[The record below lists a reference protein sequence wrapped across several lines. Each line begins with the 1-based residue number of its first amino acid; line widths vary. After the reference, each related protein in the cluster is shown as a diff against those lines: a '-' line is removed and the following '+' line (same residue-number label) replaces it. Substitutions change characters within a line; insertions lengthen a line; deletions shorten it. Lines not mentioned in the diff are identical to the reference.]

1 MQIKEVEAL
10 AGITKK
16 NIRFYEKEGLLKPKR
31 NAGNDYREYSRE
43 DVVTL
48 KKIKLLR
55 KLDVSLGEIRILL
68 TEQVS
73 LEYVLNRHIRELES
87 RKKNV
92 EEAKSLCERLVEQ
105 RDTLANLDAELYLE
119 QMEKMEKEGIAF
131 MGFQEKD
138 RLKRYAGAAIAA
150 GIVLL
155 MIVLMEI
162 SLVVA
167 MSIGDA
173 PWYMV
178 LLGGGIFAAVGI
190 SIAISLVLR
199 VIEIKGGE
207 EDAARKY

>member
-31 NAGNDYREYSRE
+31 NAGNDYRDYSEE
-43 DVVTL
+43 DVITL

-55 KLDVSLGEIRILL
+55 KLDIPLGEIRILL
-68 TEQVS
+68 TEKVS
-73 LEYVLNRHIRELES
+73 LEYVLNRHVRELES
-87 RKKNV
+87 RKKNIG
-92 EEAKSLCERLVEQ
+92 EAESLCSRLAEQ
-105 RDTLANLDAELYLE
+105 RETLQHLDVDRYLE
-119 QMEKMEKEGIAF
+119 EMEKMEKEGIAF

-138 RLKRYAGAAIAA
+138 RLKRYAGAVIA
-150 GIVLL
+150 GGVVLL

-162 SLVVA
+162 SMIVG
-167 MSIGDA
+167 MSVEGA
-173 PWYMV
+173 PWYLV
-178 LLGGGIFAAVGI
+178 LLCGGIFAAIGV

-199 VIEIKGGE
+199 LIEIKGGE